1 LTAIFIQGEILRMGK
16 YFGTDGVRGVAN
28 SELTPELAFKLGR
41 FGGYV
46 LTKEHD
52 RPKVLIGRDTRISG
66 HMLEGAL
73 VAGLLSIGAEVM
85 RIGVISTPGVAYLTK
100 ALGAQAGVMIS
111 ASHNPVAD
119 NGIKFFGP
127 DGYKLSD
134 DQENEIEQLMDM
146 ETDELPRPVGA
157 NLGQVNDYFEGG
169 QKYLQYLKQSVD
181 EEFTGLHIALDCA
194 HGATSSLA
202 THLFADLDADTS
214 TMGAS
219 PNGLNINDGVG
230 STHPEAL
237 AEFVK
242 EKGADLGLAFDGDGD
257 RLIAIDEKGNI
268 VDGDQ
273 IMYIC
278 GKFMKE
284 RGQLKQGTVVS
295 TVMSN
300 LGFYKGL
307 EENGVQSVQTAVGD
321 RYVVEEMKKNGYN
334 LGGEQSG
341 HIIFLDYNTTGD
353 GLLTGLQLA
362 NIMKATNKPLSE
374 LAAEMKKY
382 PQVLVNIRVTDK
394 HHVTDNEKVKA
405 VIEEVEAEMNGN
417 GRILVRPSG
426 TEPLVRV
433 MAEAAT
439 AELCQEYVNRIAAVV
454 QEEMGLKE

>member
-1 LTAIFIQGEILRMGK
+1 MGK

-41 FGGYV
+41 FGGFV
-46 LTKEHD
+46 LTKDHD

-85 RIGVISTPGVAYLTK
+85 RLGVISTPGVSYLTK
-100 ALGAQAGVMIS
+100 AMGAQAGVMIS

-127 DGYKLSD
+127 DGFKLSD
-134 DQENEIEQLMDM
+134 EQENEIEQLMDM
-146 ETDELPRPVGA
+146 EEDELPRPVGA
-157 NLGQVNDYFEGG
+157 DLGLVNDYFEGV
-169 QKYLQYLKQSVD
+169 QRYLQYLKQTVD
-181 EEFTGLHIALDCA
+181 EDFSGIHIALDCA
-194 HGATSSLA
+194 HGATSNLA
-202 THLFADLDADTS
+202 TYIFADLDADLS

-230 STHPEAL
+230 STHPETL
-237 AEFVK
+237 AAFLK
-242 EKGADLGLAFDGDGD
+242 EKGADVGLAFDGDGD
-257 RLIAIDEKGNI
+257 RLIAIDENGEI

-278 GKFMKE
+278 AKYMKDH
-284 RGQLKQGTVVS
+284 GMLKHSTVVS

-300 LGFYKGL
+300 LGFYKAL
-307 EENGVQSVQTAVGD
+307 EAQGIQSIPTAVGD
-321 RYVVEEMKKNGYN
+321 RYVVEEMKKNGFN

-353 GLLTGLQLA
+353 GLLTGVQLV
-362 NIMKATNKPLSE
+362 NIMKMTNKPLSE

-382 PQVLVNIRVTDK
+382 PQKLVNIRVKDK
-394 HHVTDNEKVKA
+394 HHVTDNEKVSQ
-405 VIEEVEAEMNGN
+405 VIKEVEEEMNGN

-433 MAEAAT
+433 MAEAST
-439 AELCQEYVNRIAAVV
+439 EELCESYVSRIAEVV
-454 QEEMGLKE
+454 EAEMGLKE

>member
-1 LTAIFIQGEILRMGK
+1 MGK
-16 YFGTDGVRGVAN
+16 YFGTDGVRGIAN
-28 SELTPELAFKLGR
+28 SELTPELAFKIGR

-46 LTKEHD
+46 LTKDKE

-85 RIGVISTPGVAYLTK
+85 RLGVISTPGVAYLTK
-100 ALGAQAGVMIS
+100 VLGAQAGVMIS
-111 ASHNPVAD
+111 ASHNPVQD

-127 DGYKLSD
+127 DGFKLSD
-134 DQENEIEQLMDM
+134 KQEQEIEALLDS
-146 ETDELPRPVGA
+146 EEDTLPRPIGKD
-157 NLGQVNDYFEGG
+157 LGQVNDYFEGG
-169 QKYLQYLKQSVD
+169 QKYLQYLKQTVD
-181 EEFTGLHIALDCA
+181 EDFSGIHVALDCA

-202 THLFADLDADTS
+202 THLFADLDADVS

-219 PNGLNINDGVG
+219 PNGLNINEGVG

-237 AEFVK
+237 AAFVK
-242 EKGADLGLAFDGDGD
+242 EKGADVGLAFDGDGD
-257 RLIAIDEKGNI
+257 RLIAVDENGQI

-278 GKFMKE
+278 AKYLNEQG
-284 RGQLKQGTVVS
+284 RLKHQTVVS

-300 LGFYKGL
+300 LGFYKAL
-307 EENGVQSVQTAVGD
+307 EAQGIKSVQTAVGD

-353 GLLTGLQLA
+353 GLLTALQLV
-362 NIMKATNKPLSE
+362 NVMKVTKKPLSE
-374 LAAEMKKY
+374 LAGEMKKY
-382 PQVLVNIRVTDK
+382 PQKLVNVKVTDK
-394 HHVTDNEKVKA
+394 HEAIAN
-405 VIEEVEAEMNGN
+405 EEVQRVIREVEEEMAGN

-433 MAEAAT
+433 MVEAPT
-439 AELCQEYVNRIAAVV
+439 NELCDQYVERIASVV
-454 QEEMGLKE
+454 RERFGVQ

>member
-1 LTAIFIQGEILRMGK
+1 MGK

-46 LTKEHD
+46 LTKDKD

-73 VAGLLSIGAEVM
+73 VAGLLSIGAEVV
-85 RIGVISTPGVAYLTK
+85 RLGVISTPGVSYLTK
-100 ALGAQAGVMIS
+100 VLGAQAGVMIS

-127 DGYKLSD
+127 DGFKLSD
-134 DQENEIEQLMDM
+134 DQEEEIETYIDLTED
-146 ETDELPRPVGA
+146 TLPRPTGA
-157 NLGQVNDYFEGG
+157 KLGQVIDYFEGG
-169 QKYLQYLKQSVD
+169 QKYLQYLKQTVD
-181 EEFTGLHIALDCA
+181 EDFAGIHVALDCA

-202 THLFADLDADTS
+202 AHLFADLEADLS

-219 PNGLNINDGVG
+219 PNGLNINEGVG
-230 STHPEAL
+230 STHPQAL
-237 AEFVK
+237 AAFLK
-242 EKGADLGLAFDGDGD
+242 EKNADVGLAFDGDGD
-257 RLIAIDEKGNI
+257 RLIAVDENGNI

-278 GKFMKE
+278 AKYMKE
-284 RGQLKQGTVVS
+284 HGRLKHGTVVS

-307 EENGVQSVQTAVGD
+307 ETHGVQSVQTAVGD

-353 GLLTGLQLA
+353 GLLSGLQLV
-362 NIMKATNKPLSE
+362 NIMKMTKKSLSE
-374 LAAEMKKY
+374 LAGEMKKY
-382 PQVLVNIRVTDK
+382 PQKLVNIRVTDK
-394 HHVTDNEKVKA
+394 YHVTDNEQVKA
-405 VIEEVEAEMNGN
+405 VIDEVEAEMNGN

-433 MAEAAT
+433 MAEAST
-439 AELCQEYVNRIAAVV
+439 EELVKSYVEKIANVV
-454 QEEMGLKE
+454 KEEMGLKEE

>member
-1 LTAIFIQGEILRMGK
+1 MGK
-16 YFGTDGVRGVAN
+16 YFGTDGVRGIAN
-28 SELTPELAFKLGR
+28 SELTPELAFKIGR

-46 LTKEHD
+46 LTKDKD

-85 RIGVISTPGVAYLTK
+85 RLGVISTPGVAYLTK
-100 ALGAQAGVMIS
+100 VLGAQAGVMIS
-111 ASHNPVAD
+111 ASHNPVQD

-127 DGYKLSD
+127 DGFKLSD
-134 DQENEIEQLMDM
+134 EQEQEIEALLDS
-146 ETDELPRPVGA
+146 EEDTLPRPTGKD
-157 NLGQVNDYFEGG
+157 LGQVNDYFEGG
-169 QKYLQYLKQSVD
+169 QKYLQYLKQTVD
-181 EEFTGLHIALDCA
+181 EDFSGIHVALDCA

-202 THLFADLDADTS
+202 THLFADLDADVS

-219 PNGLNINDGVG
+219 PNGLNINEGVG

-237 AEFVK
+237 AAFVK
-242 EKGADLGLAFDGDGD
+242 EKGADVGLAFDGDGD
-257 RLIAIDEKGNI
+257 RLIAVDENGQI

-278 GKFMKE
+278 AKYLNEQG
-284 RGQLKQGTVVS
+284 RLKHQTVVS

-300 LGFYKGL
+300 LGFYKAL
-307 EENGVQSVQTAVGD
+307 EAQGIKSVQTAVGD

-353 GLLTGLQLA
+353 GLLTALQLV
-362 NIMKATNKPLSE
+362 NIMKATKKPLSE
-374 LAAEMKKY
+374 LAGEMKKY
-382 PQVLVNIRVTDK
+382 PQKLVNVKVTDK
-394 HHVTDNEKVKA
+394 HEA
-405 VIEEVEAEMNGN
+405 IASEEVQRVIREVEEEMAGN

-433 MAEAAT
+433 MAEAPT
-439 AELCQEYVNRIAAVV
+439 NELCDQYVERIAAVIRERFGA
-454 QEEMGLKE
+454 Q

>member
-1 LTAIFIQGEILRMGK
+1 MGK
-16 YFGTDGVRGVAN
+16 YFGTDGVRGIAN
-28 SELTPELAFKLGR
+28 SELTPELAFKIGR

-46 LTKEHD
+46 LTKDAE
-52 RPKVLIGRDTRISG
+52 RPKVLIGRDTRVSG

-85 RIGVISTPGVAYLTK
+85 RLGVISTPGVSYLTK

-111 ASHNPVAD
+111 ASHNPVQD

-127 DGYKLSD
+127 DGFKLSD
-134 DQENEIEQLMDM
+134 NQELEIEALLDGPV
-146 ETDELPRPVGA
+146 DGLPRPVGKE
-157 NLGQVNDYFEGG
+157 LGQVNDYFEGG
-169 QKYLQYLKQSVD
+169 QKYLQFLKQTVD
-181 EEFTGLHIALDCA
+181 EDFSGIHVALDCA

-202 THLFADLDADTS
+202 AHLFADLEADIS

-237 AEFVK
+237 AAFLK
-242 EKGADLGLAFDGDGD
+242 EKGANVGLAFDGDGD
-257 RLIAIDEKGNI
+257 RLIAIDENGEV

-278 GKFMKE
+278 AKYLSEQG
-284 RGQLKQGTVVS
+284 RLKHNTIVS

-307 EENGVQSVQTAVGD
+307 EAHQIQSAQTAVGD
-321 RYVVEEMKKNGYN
+321 RYVVEEMKAKGYN

-353 GLLTGLQLA
+353 GMLSAIQLV
-362 NIMKATNKPLSE
+362 NIMKATKKPLSE
-374 LAAEMKKY
+374 LASEMKKF
-382 PQVLVNIRVTDK
+382 PQLLVNIKVTDK
-394 HHVTDNEKVKA
+394 HKVTENEKVKT
-405 VIEEVEAEMNGN
+405 VIEEVEAQMAGN
-417 GRILVRPSG
+417 GRVLVRPSG

-433 MAEAAT
+433 MVEAPT
-439 AELCQEYVNRIAAVV
+439 DEECKEYVHKIADVV
-454 QEEMGLKE
+454 KAEMGLE

>member
-1 LTAIFIQGEILRMGK
+1 MGK

-46 LTKEHD
+46 LTKDKE
-52 RPKVLIGRDTRISG
+52 RPKVIIGRDTRISG

-85 RIGVISTPGVAYLTK
+85 RLGVISTPGVAYLTR
-100 ALGAQAGVMIS
+100 ALGAEAGVMIS
-111 ASHNPVAD
+111 ASHNPVQD

-127 DGYKLSD
+127 DGFKLSD
-134 DQENEIEQLMDM
+134 EQEEQIEQLMDQ
-146 ETDELPRPVGA
+146 EEDTLPRPIGA
-157 NLGQVNDYFEGG
+157 NLGQVSDYFEGG
-169 QKYLQYLKQSVD
+169 QKYLQFLKQTVD

-202 THLFADLDADTS
+202 THLFADLDADVS
-214 TMGAS
+214 TIGTS

-230 STHPEAL
+230 STHPETL
-237 AEFVK
+237 AAFVK
-242 EKGADLGLAFDGDGD
+242 EKGADVGLAFDGDGD
-257 RLIAIDEKGNI
+257 RLIAIDENGEI

-278 GKFMKE
+278 AKHLKE
-284 RGQLKQGTVVS
+284 QGLLKNDTVVS

-300 LGFYKGL
+300 LGFYKALEAEGL
-307 EENGVQSVQTAVGD
+307 KSIQTKVGD
-321 RYVVEEMKKNGYN
+321 RYVVEEMKKNDYK

-353 GLLTGLQLA
+353 GLLTAIQLV
-362 NIMKATNKPLSE
+362 NIMKLTGKKLSE
-374 LAAEMKKY
+374 LASEVEKY
-382 PQVLVNIRVTDK
+382 PQLLVNVKVTDK
-394 HHVTDNEKVKA
+394 YQVMENDKVKA
-405 VIEEVEAEMNGN
+405 IIEEVENEMAGN

-433 MAEAAT
+433 MAEAPTEEA
-439 AELCQEYVNRIAAVV
+439 CQEYVEKIAEVIRT
-454 QEEMGLKE
+454 EMGAE

>member
-1 LTAIFIQGEILRMGK
+1 MGK

-41 FGGYV
+41 FGGYI
-46 LTKEHD
+46 LTKDKD
-52 RPKVLIGRDTRISG
+52 RPKVLIGRDTRVSG

-85 RIGVISTPGVAYLTK
+85 RLGVISTPGVAYLTK

-127 DGYKLSD
+127 DGFKLSD
-134 DQENEIEQLMDM
+134 EQEAEIEQLLDAP
-146 ETDELPRPVGA
+146 EDRLPRPIGA
-157 NLGQVNDYFEGG
+157 DLGQVNDYFEGG
-169 QKYLQYLKQSVD
+169 QKYLQYLKQTVD
-181 EEFTGLHIALDCA
+181 EDFSGIHVALDCA

-202 THLFADLDADTS
+202 TYLFADLDANIS

-237 AEFVK
+237 AKFVL
-242 EKGADLGLAFDGDGD
+242 EKGADVGLAFDGDGD
-257 RLIAIDEKGNI
+257 RLIAVDEKGNI

-278 GKFMKE
+278 GKYLKE
-284 RGQLKQGTVVS
+284 QGRLKHGTIVS

-300 LGFYKGL
+300 LGFYKAL
-307 EENGVQSVQTAVGD
+307 EEHNIRSVQTAVGD

-353 GLLTGLQLA
+353 GLLTGLQLV
-362 NIMKATNKPLSE
+362 NIMKITEKPLSE
-374 LAAEMKKY
+374 LAAEMKKF

-394 HHVTDNEKVKA
+394 HHVTDNEKVKQ
-405 VIEEVEAEMNGN
+405 VIAEVESEMNGN
-417 GRILVRPSG
+417 GRVLVRPSG

-433 MAEAAT
+433 MVEAPT
-439 AELCQEYVNRIAAVV
+439 EESCQAYVNRIAEVV
-454 QEEMGLKE
+454 REEMGLKEE

>member
-1 LTAIFIQGEILRMGK
+1 MGK

-41 FGGYV
+41 YGGYI
-46 LTKEHD
+46 LTKDKD

-85 RIGVISTPGVAYLTK
+85 RLGVISTPGVAYLTK

-111 ASHNPVAD
+111 ASHNPVKD

-127 DGYKLSD
+127 DGFKLSD
-134 DQENEIEQLMDM
+134 SQELEIEELLDQEDM
-146 ETDELPRPVGA
+146 LPRPIGSD
-157 NLGQVNDYFEGG
+157 LGQVNDYFEGG
-169 QKYLQYLKQSVD
+169 QKYLQYLKQTVD
-181 EEFTGLHIALDCA
+181 EDFAGIHVALDCA
-194 HGATSSLA
+194 NGATSSLA
-202 THLFADLDADTS
+202 AHLFADLEADIS
-214 TMGAS
+214 TMGSS
-219 PNGLNINDGVG
+219 PNGININEGVG
-230 STHPEAL
+230 STHPNAL
-237 AEFVK
+237 ASFLK
-242 EKGADLGLAFDGDGD
+242 EKGADIGLAFDGDGD
-257 RLIAIDEKGNI
+257 RLIAVDENGQI

-278 GKFMKE
+278 AKY
-284 RGQLKQGTVVS
+284 LKSQGRLKHQTVVS

-300 LGFYKGL
+300 LGFYKTL
-307 EENGVQSVQTAVGD
+307 EANEIKSAQTAVGD

-353 GLLTGLQLA
+353 GLLTGLQLV
-362 NIMKATNKPLSE
+362 NIMKETKRSLSQ
-374 LAAEMKKY
+374 LASEMKKF
-382 PQVLVNIRVTDK
+382 PQILVNLKVQDK
-394 HHVTDNEKVKA
+394 NKVLENEKVRA
-405 VIEEVEAEMNGN
+405 IIQSIETEMNGD

-433 MAEAAT
+433 MAEAPS
-439 AELCQEYVNRIAAVV
+439 EKLCQQYVDRIANVIK
-454 QEEMGLKE
+454 EEVGME

>member
-1 LTAIFIQGEILRMGK
+1 MGK

-46 LTKEHD
+46 LTKDKD

-73 VAGLLSIGAEVM
+73 VAGLLSIGAEVV
-85 RIGVISTPGVAYLTK
+85 RLGVISTPGVSYLTK

-127 DGYKLSD
+127 DGFKLSD
-134 DQENEIEQLMDM
+134 AQEDEIEAYMDLA
-146 ETDELPRPVGA
+146 EDGLPRPTGA
-157 NLGQVNDYFEGG
+157 KLGQVIDYFEGG
-169 QKYLQYLKQSVD
+169 QKYLQYLKQTVD
-181 EEFTGLHIALDCA
+181 EDFAGIHVALDCA

-202 THLFADLDADTS
+202 AHLFADLEADLS

-219 PNGLNINDGVG
+219 PNGLNINEGVG

-237 AEFVK
+237 AAFVK
-242 EKGADLGLAFDGDGD
+242 DRNADVGLAFDGDGD
-257 RLIAIDEKGNI
+257 RLIAVDENGQI

-278 GKFMKE
+278 AKYMKE
-284 RGQLKQGTVVS
+284 HGRLKHGTVVS

-307 EENGVQSVQTAVGD
+307 EVHGVQSVQTAVGD
-321 RYVVEEMKKNGYN
+321 RYVVEEMKKNGFN

-353 GLLTGLQLA
+353 GLLSGLQLV
-362 NIMKATNKPLSE
+362 NIMKMTKKSLSE
-374 LAAEMKKY
+374 LAGEMKKY
-382 PQVLVNIRVTDK
+382 PQKLVNIRVTDK

-405 VIEEVEAEMNGN
+405 VIDSVEAEMNGN

-433 MAEAAT
+433 MAEASSE
-439 AELCQEYVNRIAAVV
+439 ELCNSYVEKIATVV
-454 QEEMGLKE
+454 REEMGLKEE

>member
-1 LTAIFIQGEILRMGK
+1 MEQQRKVKERLIMGK

-46 LTKEHD
+46 LTKDQE

-66 HMLEGAL
+66 HMLENAL

-85 RIGVISTPGVAYLTK
+85 RLGVISTPGVAYLTK
-100 ALGAQAGVMIS
+100 ALDAEAGVMIS

-127 DGYKLSD
+127 DGFKLSD
-134 DQENEIEQLMDM
+134 AQENEIEELMDM
-146 ETDELPRPVGA
+146 ENDSLPRPVGGD
-157 NLGQVNDYFEGG
+157 LGQVNDYFEGG

-181 EEFTGLHIALDCA
+181 DDFSGIHIALDCA
-194 HGATSSLA
+194 HGATSFLA
-202 THLFADLDADTS
+202 NHLFADLDADLS
-214 TMGAS
+214 MMGAS
-219 PNGLNINDGVG
+219 PNGLNINEEVG

-237 AEFVK
+237 AAFVK
-242 EKGADLGLAFDGDGD
+242 ERGADVGLAFDGDGD
-257 RLIAIDEKGNI
+257 RLIAIDEKGQV

-273 IMYIC
+273 IMFIC
-278 GKFMKE
+278 AKYLKE
-284 RGQLKQGTVVS
+284 QGRLKEDTVVS

-307 EENGVQSVQTAVGD
+307 EANEMKSVQTAVGD
-321 RYVVEEMKKNGYN
+321 RYVVEEMKKSGYS

-341 HIIFLDYNTTGD
+341 HIIFLDHITTGD
-353 GLLTGLQLA
+353 GLLSGLQLV
-362 NIMKATNKPLSE
+362 NIMKVTNKSLSE
-374 LAAEMKKY
+374 LAKEMQKF
-382 PQVLVNIRVTDK
+382 PQKLVNIKVTDK

-405 VIEEVEAEMNGN
+405 VISEVEKEMNGD

-439 AELCQEYVNRIAAVV
+439 EEACEAYVNRIAAVV
-454 QEEMGLKE
+454 EEEMGLK

>member
-1 LTAIFIQGEILRMGK
+1 MGK

-28 SELTPELAFKLGR
+28 SELTPELAFRLGR

-46 LTKEHD
+46 LTKDKD

-85 RIGVISTPGVAYLTK
+85 RLGVISTPGVSYLTK

-127 DGYKLSD
+127 DGFKLSD
-134 DQENEIEQLMDM
+134 DQELEIEQLLDLAV
-146 ETDELPRPVGA
+146 DELPRPVGA
-157 NLGQVNDYFEGG
+157 KLGQVNDYFEGG
-169 QKYLQYLKQSVD
+169 QKYLQYLKQTVD
-181 EEFTGLHIALDCA
+181 EDFSGIHVALDCA

-202 THLFADLDADTS
+202 TYLFADLDANIS

-219 PNGLNINDGVG
+219 PNGLNINEGVG
-230 STHPEAL
+230 STHPESL
-237 AEFVK
+237 AAFLK
-242 EKGADLGLAFDGDGD
+242 EKGADIGLAFDGDGD
-257 RLIAIDEKGNI
+257 RLIAIDENGEV

-278 GKFMKE
+278 GKYLKE
-284 RGQLKQGTVVS
+284 QGRLKHGTVVS

-300 LGFYKGL
+300 LGFYRAL
-307 EENGVQSVQTAVGD
+307 EAQDVKSVQTAVGD
-321 RYVVEEMKKNGYN
+321 RYVVEEMKKSGYN

-353 GLLTGLQLA
+353 GLLTGLQLV
-362 NIMKATNKPLSE
+362 NIMKVTEKPLSE
-374 LAAEMKKY
+374 LAAEMKKF
-382 PQVLVNIRVTDK
+382 PQALVNIRVTDK
-394 HHVTDNEKVKA
+394 YHVTDNEKVKRA
-405 VIEEVEAEMNGN
+405 IQVVEAEMNGN
-417 GRILVRPSG
+417 GRVLVRPSG

-433 MAEAAT
+433 MVEAPTEESCQAFVKAIAE
-439 AELCQEYVNRIAAVV
+439 VV
-454 QEEMGLKE
+454 KDEMGLIEE

>member
-1 LTAIFIQGEILRMGK
+1 MGK

-28 SELTPELAFKLGR
+28 RELTPELAFKIGR
-41 FGGYV
+41 CGGYV
-46 LTKEHD
+46 LTKSAE

-85 RIGVISTPGVAYLTK
+85 RLGVISTPGVAYLTK
-100 ALGAQAGVMIS
+100 ALGAQAGIMIS
-111 ASHNPVAD
+111 ASHNPVQD

-127 DGYKLSD
+127 DGFKLSD
-134 DQENEIEQLMDM
+134 EQEQEIETLIDSPEDM
-146 ETDELPRPVGA
+146 LPRPIGSS
-157 NLGQVNDYFEGG
+157 LGQVNDYFEGG
-169 QKYLQYLKQSVD
+169 QKYLQYLKQTID
-181 EEFTGLHIALDCA
+181 EDFSGMKIALDCA

-202 THLFADLDADTS
+202 TYLFTDLEADVI

-219 PNGLNINDGVG
+219 PNGLNINEGVG

-237 AEFVK
+237 AAFVK
-242 EKGADLGLAFDGDGD
+242 EKGADVGLAFDGDGD
-257 RLIAIDEKGNI
+257 RLIAVDERGNI

-278 GKFMKE
+278 AKYLKE
-284 RGQLKQGTVVS
+284 TGRLKQQTVVS

-300 LGFYKGL
+300 LGFYKAL
-307 EENGVQSVQTAVGD
+307 EAQGISSVQTAVGD

-353 GLLTGLQLA
+353 GMLTALQLV
-362 NIMKATNKPLSE
+362 NIMKIKGKPLSE
-374 LAAEMKKY
+374 LAGEMKKY
-382 PQVLVNIRVTDK
+382 PQLLVNVRVTDK
-394 HHVTDNEKVKA
+394 EKAMEHEQVKK
-405 VIEEVEAEMNGN
+405 VIAEVEAEMNGN
-417 GRILVRPSG
+417 GRVLVRPSG

-433 MAEAAT
+433 MAEAPTEEACRT
-439 AELCQEYVNRIAAVV
+439 YVERIADVIRR
-454 QEEMGLKE
+454 EMGVE

>member
-1 LTAIFIQGEILRMGK
+1 MGK

-41 FGGYV
+41 FGGFV
-46 LTKEHD
+46 LTKDKD
-52 RPKVLIGRDTRISG
+52 RPKVLIGRDTRVSG

-85 RIGVISTPGVAYLTK
+85 RLGVISTPGVSYLTK
-100 ALGAQAGVMIS
+100 ALGAEAGVMIS

-127 DGYKLSD
+127 DGFKLSD
-134 DQENEIEQLMDM
+134 EQELEIEELIDM
-146 ETDELPRPVGA
+146 EEDQLPRPVGA
-157 NLGQVNDYFEGG
+157 NLGQVMDYFEGG
-169 QKYLQYLKQSVD
+169 QKYLQYLKNTVD
-181 EEFTGLHIALDCA
+181 EDFSGIHIGLDCA

-202 THLFADLDADTS
+202 THLFADLDADIS
-214 TMGAS
+214 IMGAS
-219 PNGLNINDGVG
+219 PNGININAGVG

-237 AEFVK
+237 AAMVK
-242 EKGADLGLAFDGDGD
+242 EKGADVGLSFDGDGD

-273 IMYIC
+273 IMFIC
-278 GKFMKE
+278 GKYMKE
-284 RGQLKQGTVVS
+284 QGRLKHSTIVS

-307 EENGVQSVQTAVGD
+307 EGYGIQSVPTAVGD
-321 RYVVEEMKKNGYN
+321 RYVVEEMKKNGFN

-353 GLLTGLQLA
+353 GLLTGLQLV
-362 NIMKATNKPLSE
+362 NIMKATQKKLSE
-374 LAAEMKKY
+374 LAADMKKF
-382 PQVLVNIRVTDK
+382 PQKLVNVRVTDK

-405 VIEEVEAEMNGN
+405 IIEQVEAEMNGN

-433 MAEAAT
+433 MAEAPT
-439 AELCQEYVNRIAAVV
+439 EELCETYVDRIVSVV
-454 QEEMGLKE
+454 KAEMELKE

>member
-1 LTAIFIQGEILRMGK
+1 MGK

-28 SELTPELAFKLGR
+28 SELTPELAFKIGR
-41 FGGYV
+41 CGGYV
-46 LTKEHD
+46 LTKDTE

-85 RIGVISTPGVAYLTK
+85 RLGVISTPGVAYLTK

-111 ASHNPVAD
+111 ASHNPVQD
-119 NGIKFFGP
+119 NGIKYFGP
-127 DGYKLSD
+127 DGFKLSD
-134 DQENEIEQLMDM
+134 EQEYEIENLMDQEVD
-146 ETDELPRPVGA
+146 TLPRPVGQH
-157 NLGQVNDYFEGG
+157 LGQVNDYFEGG
-169 QKYLQYLKQSVD
+169 QKYLQFLKQTVD
-181 EEFTGLHIALDCA
+181 EDFTGIHVALDCA

-202 THLFADLDADTS
+202 THLFADLDADVS
-214 TMGAS
+214 TMGTS

-237 AEFVK
+237 AAFVK
-242 EKGADLGLAFDGDGD
+242 EKNADIGLAFDGDGD
-257 RLIAIDEKGNI
+257 RLIAVDENGDI

-278 GKFMKE
+278 AKF
-284 RGQLKQGTVVS
+284 LKSEGRLKKNTVVS

-307 EENGVQSVQTAVGD
+307 EEHEINSIPTAVGD
-321 RYVVEEMKKNGYN
+321 RYVVEEMKKNDYN

-353 GLLTGLQLA
+353 GLLTGLQIV
-362 NIMKATNKPLSE
+362 NIMKLTGKKLSE
-374 LAAEMKKY
+374 LASEMTKY
-382 PQVLVNIRVTDK
+382 PQLLINVKVTDK
-394 HHVTDNEKVKA
+394 HHVTENEKVKEVISA
-405 VIEEVEAEMNGN
+405 VESEMNGN

-433 MAEAAT
+433 MAEAPT
-439 AELCQEYVNRIAAVV
+439 EELCREYVERIVEVV
-454 QEEMGLKE
+454 KQEMGME